1 MKLPV
6 IDGTAWI
13 NRGNQPE
20 KVTAKAT
27 CIPKSKQAT
36 IGGKGIRMTAP
47 GIAAVM
53 QAPRQ
58 FKATDLHRANARKV
72 KPVVRAPRKRATAEG
87 SVRVWRAAGAIPT
100 AKKAKPVNAPKPC
113 DCEACGLPFP
123 SRNALGKHFNDA
135 HVVQRESGVGA

>member
-13 NRGNQPE
+13 NRGNRPE
-20 KVTAKAT
+20 KVTARAVR
-27 CIPKSKQAT
+27 IPQSKQAT
-36 IGGKGIRMTAP
+36 IGGKGVHMQAP

-53 QAPRQ
+53 KAPRQ
-58 FKATDLHRANARKV
+58 FKATDLHRANVRKV
-72 KPVVRAPRKRATAEG
+72 KLVVRVPCKRAAIEG
-87 SVRVWRAAGAIPT
+87 SVQVWRAAGAIPT

-123 SRNALGKHFNDA
+123 SRHALGKHFNDA
-135 HVVQRESGVGA
+135 HVAQRESGVGA